1 MLYFRRIGYNRKSG
15 CKWSIGAEGQGN
27 VIAFELVFKLTTH
40 FSSMLRVWKRFYVS
54 ISKISFDVKL
64 VCPPRPLSI
73 KEIDFTSSSAINAN
87 RKLFFSREVE
97 IIIQQFSERSVQ
109 AIKTGFQAVVG
120 KRSRLRTAAAAAAPK

>member
-1 MLYFRRIGYNRKSG
+1 MLYFRRIGYHRKSG

-27 VIAFELVFKLTTH
+27 FIEFGLVFKLTTH

-87 RKLFFSREVE
+87 RKLFFSLEVE
-97 IIIQQFSERSVQ
+97 IIIPQFSERSVQ